1 MIPTLKKVPFA
12 ADRQEIFRLIDRD
25 ESRYRAMDYWI
36 PGHEAN
42 RLREGG
48 RDPIGGPIDVF
59 RCRIPVAGF
68 FGNLPGDPNLSG
80 SDFEAYRERARA
92 VPGRADGAMEV
103 PSNWG
108 PTFGQVSEAADFFEE
123 RPACLRRIS
132 KMGNA
137 LPRPG
142 ILGTP
147 GPKGGRGIDA

>member
-1 MIPTLKKVPFA
+1 MKPIVFARADGTRSGGRSTFFA
-12 ADRQEIFRLIDRD
+12 AGFRSRVFLGIFRATRTF
-25 ESRYRAMDYWI
+25 
-36 PGHEAN
+36 
-42 RLREGG
+42 
-48 RDPIGGPIDVF
+48 PI
-59 RCRIPVAGF
+59 
-68 FGNLPGDPNLSG
+68 SG

-103 PSNWG
+103 PSNRG